1 MAKLLVI
8 DDEPRIVDFL
18 ARALAAHGFAVD
30 RAHGGAEGLARTYAE
45 PYDLVL
51 LDLRMPH
58 VDGLAVL
65 AGTLSVRPEQRV
77 VVLSALGDVETKVRA
92 LELGACDYMTK
103 PFATAEL
110 LARIGAQLRRAAVA
124 PGHTAPRVE
133 RIAGLELDLDR
144 RTADAGQGPVCLS
157 AREFELLRHLMTR
170 SGDVCTRE
178 ELLKEVWGCQFD
190 PGTNVVDVG
199 IRRLRCKLGPDVV
212 ATIRNVG
219 YALEAA

>member
-18 ARALAAHGFAVD
+18 ARAVSAHGFSVD
-30 RAHGGAEGLARTYAE
+30 RALGGAEGLARACAE
-45 PYDLVL
+45 PYDLVI

-65 AGTLSVRPEQRV
+65 EGVLSVRPEQRV
-77 VVLSALGDVETKVRA
+77 LVLSALADVETKVRA
-92 LELGACDYMTK
+92 LELGACDYLTK

-133 RIAGLELDLDR
+133 RHAGLELDLDR
-144 RTADAGQGPVCLS
+144 RTADAGSGPVCLS
-157 AREFELLRHLMTR
+157 GREFELLRHLMVR
-170 SGDVCTRE
+170 QGDVCTRE
-178 ELLKEVWGCQFD
+178 ELLKEVWGCEFD

-199 IRRLRCKLGPDVV
+199 IRRLRCKLGPEVV

>member
-18 ARALAAHGFAVD
+18 ARALAAHGFCVD
-30 RAHGGAEGLARTYAE
+30 RAHGGAEGLARACAE
-45 PYDLVL
+45 PYDLVV

-65 AGTLSVRPEQRV
+65 QGTIAIRPEQRIL
-77 VVLSALGDVETKVRA
+77 VLSALGDVETKVRA
-92 LELGACDYMTK
+92 LELGACDYLTK

-110 LARIGAQLRRAAVA
+110 LARIGAQLRRPAAA
-124 PGHTAPRVE
+124 PGQAASRVE
-133 RIAGLELDLDR
+133 RLAGIELDLDR
-144 RTADAGQGPVCLS
+144 RTADAGRGPVCLS
-157 AREFELLRHLMTR
+157 VREFELLRHLMVR
-170 SGDVCTRE
+170 RGDVCTRE
-178 ELLKEVWGCQFD
+178 ELLKEVWGCEFD

-199 IRRLRCKLGPDVV
+199 IRRLRSKLGTDLV

>member
-18 ARALAAHGFAVD
+18 ARALAAHGFSVD
-30 RAHGGAEGLARTYAE
+30 RAHGGAEGLARTCAE
-45 PYDLVL
+45 PYDLVV

-65 AGTLSVRPEQRV
+65 AGALAARPDQRIL
-77 VVLSALGDVETKVRA
+77 VLSALGDVETKVRA
-92 LELGACDYMTK
+92 LELGACDYVTK

-124 PGHTAPRVE
+124 PGHTAPRLE

-144 RTADAGQGPVCLS
+144 RTADAGRGPVCLS

-170 SGDVCTRE
+170 RGDVCTRE
-178 ELLKEVWGCQFD
+178 ELLKEVWGCEFD

-199 IRRLRCKLGPDVV
+199 IRRLRSKLGADVV

>member
-18 ARALAAHGFAVD
+18 ARAVSAHGFSVD
-30 RAHGGAEGLARTYAE
+30 RALGGAEGLARACAE
-45 PYDLVL
+45 PYDLVI

-77 VVLSALGDVETKVRA
+77 LVLSALADVETKVRA
-92 LELGACDYMTK
+92 LELGACDYLTK

-110 LARIGAQLRRAAVA
+110 LARIGAQLRRAAAA

-133 RIAGLELDLDR
+133 RLAGIELDLDR
-144 RTADAGQGPVCLS
+144 RTADAGGGPVCLS
-157 AREFELLRHLMTR
+157 GREFELLRHLMVR
-170 SGDVCTRE
+170 KGDVCTRE
-178 ELLKEVWGCQFD
+178 ELLKEVWGCEFD

-199 IRRLRCKLGPDVV
+199 IRRLRCKLGAEVV